1 MSGSPSNVTRFP
13 ESATARARRAPARP
27 RVSRWT
33 HVALASLMPRPERYE
48 LTSPDTAGL
57 QIRVEPNGRRIF
69 LWRYQWRGKTKRL
82 TLGEFGAPPLIGLAE
97 ARSMVAVARAELAR
111 GMNPATT
118 RPTSTPVRA
127 AKRGPRVSPI
137 AVEPDA
143 PRTGNA
149 ADPNSVASL
158 VDEFVRVHVRTHAKD
173 PEPTVRLLEREV
185 VAYFGDRDARSISP
199 REIVLRLDEIVA
211 RGAPY
216 MANKTAALL
225 SQLFRFGI
233 QRGLVEHSPVLLLG
247 KPGGRQRP
255 RSRVLSEE
263 EVQTFLQHL
272 DEVYRSERTKQ
283 ALRVLL
289 YTGQRRGELFRAEW
303 RDLDLVGREW
313 TIRES
318 VAKNG
323 QRSLVP
329 LSEAAV
335 AAFEKLKVLARGS
348 RFVMP
353 SEDGRSMA
361 DPKPLTR
368 AVARSLKNWRV
379 LGITEQFNVHDLR
392 RTLRTGLARL
402 RVPPHIAERVIGHKQ
417 RGILAVYDLHAYT
430 DEKREALERWAT
442 YLGGLEARPRK
453 PRKPGSRVLEPVE

>member
-1 MSGSPSNVTRFP
+1 MKSSSPNVALFP
-13 ESATARARRAPARP
+13 NIEAGRARRSSIRP
-27 RVSRWT
+27 RLVRWT
-33 HVALASLMPRPERYE
+33 HVALASLLPRPQRYE

-57 QIRVEPNGRRIF
+57 QIRVEPNGRRVF
-69 LWRYQWRGKTKRL
+69 LYRYRWRGKTTRL
-82 TLGEFGAPPLIGLAE
+82 TLGEFGAPPLLGLAE
-97 ARSMVAVARAELAR
+97 ARTLAAEARALLAR
-111 GMNPATT
+111 GMNPATA
-118 RPTSTPVRA
+118 RPTAAPVRA
-127 AKRGPRVSPI
+127 VTRGPRVS
-137 AVEPDA
+137 AVRVEPHG
-143 PRTGNA
+143 PRTGHA
-149 ADPNSVASL
+149 ADPSSVASL
-158 VDEFVRVHVRTHAKD
+158 VDEFVRIHVRTHAKD

-185 VAYFGDRDARSISP
+185 VSHFGDRDARSISP

-303 RDLDLVGREW
+303 RDVDLAGREW
-313 TIRES
+313 TIRET

-323 QRSLVP
+323 QRSIVP
-329 LSEAAV
+329 LSDAAI
-335 AAFEKLKVLARGS
+335 AAFEKLEALARGS

-353 SEDGRSMA
+353 TDDGRAMA

-368 AVARSLKNWRV
+368 AVARSLKNWRA
-379 LGITEQFNVHDLR
+379 LGIDEQFNVHDLR

-442 YLGGLEARPRK
+442 YLAGLEARPKK
-453 PRKPGSRVLEPVE
+453 PRKAGAPVLEPVD

>member
-1 MSGSPSNVTRFP
+1 MSAGRANVAMFPKVMDSRTASPRP
-13 ESATARARRAPARP
+13 RAPT
-27 RVSRWT
+27 RWT
-33 HVALASLMPRPERYE
+33 HMSLASLPPRAQRYE
-48 LTSPDTAGL
+48 LTSPDTVGL
-57 QIRVEPNGRRIF
+57 QIRIEPNGRRVF
-69 LWRYQWRGKTKRL
+69 LYRYRWRGSTTRL
-82 TLGEFGAPPLIGLAE
+82 TLGEFGAPPLLGLAE
-97 ARSMVAVARAELAR
+97 ARTMVAELRAQLAR
-111 GMNPATT
+111 GMNPAAT
-118 RPTSTPVRA
+118 RPTAAPVEA
-127 AKRGPRVSPI
+127 VARGSRSS
-137 AVEPDA
+137 ATATNA
-143 PRTGNA
+143 PRTGKA

-158 VDEFVRVHVRTHAKD
+158 VDEFVRVHVRTHSK
-173 PEPTVRLLEREV
+173 EPDAIARLLEREV
-185 VAYFGDRDARSISP
+185 VAHFGDRDARSVTP
-199 REIVLRLDEIVA
+199 REVVLRLDEIVA

-272 DEVYRSERTKQ
+272 DDVYRSERTKQ

-323 QRSLVP
+323 QRSIVP
-329 LSEAAV
+329 LSDAAI
-335 AAFEKLKVLARGS
+335 AAFEKLRALARGS

-353 SEDGRSMA
+353 TEDGRAMA

-368 AVARSLKNWRV
+368 AVARSLKNWRA
-379 LGITEQFNVHDLR
+379 LGIDEQFNVHDLR

-402 RVPPHIAERVIGHKQ
+402 RVQPHIAERVIGHKQ

-430 DEKREALERWAT
+430 DEKREALERWAA
-442 YLGGLEARPRK
+442 YLAGLEARPKRPWK
-453 PRKPGSRVLEPVE
+453 RGEPALEPVE

>member
-1 MSGSPSNVTRFP
+1 MRGSSSNVTPFR
-13 ESATARARRAPARP
+13 ETATARARQVSRRARL
-27 RVSRWT
+27 RWT
-33 HVALASLMPRPERYE
+33 HVALMSLMPRSARYE

-97 ARSMVAVARAELAR
+97 ARSMVAAARAELAR
-111 GMNPATT
+111 GMDPATT
-118 RPTSTPVRA
+118 RPTSAPVRA
-127 AKRGPRVSPI
+127 TRGPRLSPVI
-137 AVEPDA
+137 VEPNA
-143 PRTGNA
+143 PRAGNA

-158 VDEFVRVHVRTHAKD
+158 VDEFVRVHVRTHSKD

-185 VAYFGDRDARSISP
+185 VAYFGDRDARSLSP

-216 MANKTAALL
+216 MANRTAAVL
-225 SQLFRFGI
+225 SQLYRFGI

-247 KPGGRQRP
+247 KPGGRERP
-255 RSRVLSEE
+255 RSRVLSED

-318 VAKNG
+318 IAKNG

-329 LSEAAV
+329 LSDAAI
-335 AAFEKLKVLARGS
+335 AAFEKLKALARGS

-379 LGITEQFNVHDLR
+379 FGITEQFNVHDLR

-442 YLGGLEARPRK
+442 YLAGLEARPKK
-453 PRKPGSRVLEPVE
+453 PRKAGAPVLEPVD